1 MLSYVMDRPANQ
13 SKPRVQLVWFKR
25 DLRIH
30 DHAPLYFAAQQGAVL
45 PVYVFEPVL
54 WQQPDASLRQ
64 WRFVAD
70 CLLDLDADLRA
81 LGQGL
86 VFAVGEVTDLF
97 AQLQQDYQISA
108 IWSHQETGN
117 AWSYQRDKQV
127 KAWLKDQQI
136 PWYELAQH
144 PIKRGPA
151 QRDHWQAQAEQF
163 FQQAFIPAPASLSGL
178 LMAPPLTANGL
189 AQQLEDHLPRPIV
202 PDEQTQPGG
211 RRRGEQRLADFLQR
225 HLSRYLYDIAKPLAA
240 RQSSSRLSPHLAW
253 GSLSIREVMQA
264 AYSARGKLGEKN
276 GRALSAFVSRL
287 HWQSHF
293 MQKLETEP
301 ALEFNCLQAETE
313 GLRSQGQYPTRL
325 QAWFEGQ
332 TGVPLVDACMRCLR
346 HTGWLPFRMRAMVMS
361 FASYQLWLDWRD
373 TAPLLARLFTDYEP
387 GIHYSQVQM
396 QSGTTGINAMRVY
409 NPVKQSQDHDPEGR
423 FIKQWCPELAGLEAA
438 FIHAP
443 WDAAPEWLAQAGLV
457 LGQDYP
463 WPIVDLEQSA
473 REAKQQL
480 AALRKQPSARAQ
492 AQQVYVKHGSRLR
505 PASRRRSKKIA
516 SAREADS
523 PQLSLF

>member
-1 MLSYVMDRPANQ
+1 MEKTS
-13 SKPRVQLVWFKR
+13 VQLVWFKR
-25 DLRIH
+25 DLRTF
-30 DHAPLYFAAQQGAVL
+30 DHAPLYKAAQQGAVL
-45 PVYVFEPVL
+45 PIYVFEPAL

-86 VFAVGEVTDLF
+86 VFAVGEVTELF

-108 IWSHQETGN
+108 VWSHQETGN

-127 KAWLKDQQI
+127 KSWLHDQQI

-144 PIKRGPA
+144 PVKRGPA
-151 QRDHWQAQAEQF
+151 QRDHWQGRAEQF
-163 FQQAFIPAPASLSGL
+163 FQQPLIPAPVVLPGL
-178 LMAPPLTANGL
+178 LSTPHLSADWFT
-189 AQQLEDHLPRPIV
+189 QQLEIHLPAPIV
-202 PDEQTQPGG
+202 TDEQTQPGG
-211 RRRGEQRLADFLQR
+211 RRRGEQRIADFLQR
-225 HLSRYLYDIAKPLAA
+225 HLSRYLYDIAKPLAS

-264 AYSARGKLGEKN
+264 AFAARGKLGEKQ
-276 GRALSAFVSRL
+276 GRVLSAFVSRL

-301 ALEFNCLQAETE
+301 ELEFCCLQAEAE
-313 GLRSQGQYPTRL
+313 SLRRRGEHLERL

-423 FIKQWCPELAGLEAA
+423 FIKRWCPELAALDAA

-443 WDAAPEWLAQAGLV
+443 WDVAPQWLAQAGLV

-473 REAKQQL
+473 YEAKKQL
-480 AALRKQPSARAQ
+480 AALRKQPTARAQ

-505 PASRRRSKKIA
+505 SISRRRSKKTA
-516 SAREADS
+516 ATLEADS